1 MHVFDELLD
10 DAERDEWQ
18 SLQQV
23 SELVVRNRGR
33 VGEDTRLCICTAI
46 CYINYFFSDSC
57 KHVYVIVR

>member
-23 SELVVRNRGR
+23 SELVVRNSALMQRSCRG
-33 VGEDTRLCICTAI
+33 GYKTLYMYSNLLYKLFI
-46 CYINYFFSDSC
+46 
-57 KHVYVIVR
+57 